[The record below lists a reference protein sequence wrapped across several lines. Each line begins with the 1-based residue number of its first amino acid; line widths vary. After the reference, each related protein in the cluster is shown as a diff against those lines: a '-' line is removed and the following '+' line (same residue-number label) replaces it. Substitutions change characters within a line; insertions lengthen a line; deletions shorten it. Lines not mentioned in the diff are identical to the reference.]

1 MKKKFLCAILLLVML
16 TTAGCTKEDL
26 ALTTSEVT
34 ANTFLAKSNGELQV
48 ATVEDFDKDYYDLR
62 ELEDYI
68 VTQVD
73 AYNSKAGSK
82 AITVDEV
89 LERDN
94 KAIMILTYSGM
105 QIYANFN
112 EATAAYFTGG
122 TSDISMDLPSTLINA
137 KNDSLASTEEI
148 LQNEKYKILVLN
160 EPYNILVDGKVKY
173 YSENA
178 VYVDEN
184 TIQGASEG
192 MTVVVFR

>member
-1 MKKKFLCAILLLVML
+1 MKKLFLCTILLFMMLV
-16 TTAGCTKEDL
+16 TAGCTKEDL
-26 ALTTSEVT
+26 TITADEIT

-48 ATVEDFDKDYYDLR
+48 ATVEDFDKDYYDLK

-68 VTQVD
+68 ATQVD
-73 AYNSKAGSK
+73 AYNAKAGSK
-82 AITVDEV
+82 AITVNNV
-89 LERDN
+89 LKRDT

-105 QIYANFN
+105 EPYANFN
-112 EATAAYFTGG
+112 QVTAAYFTGG
-122 TSDISMDLPSTLINA
+122 TADVSLDLPSTLINA

-160 EPYNILVDGKVKY
+160 EPYNIVVGGKVKY

-178 VYVDEN
+178 SYVDEN